1 MPACDNTHDQLTQ
14 IVSEWMLRV
23 AGLLSVV
30 LLSGCAGMQAK
41 TSPAM
46 PDGAAIDAEVSRMM
60 SATGAKGFALAV
72 VDGGVVKKV
81 SVYGARNA
89 AGDPLKADS
98 IMYAASLT
106 KMTFGYMVAQLADEG
121 VIDLDRSIAN
131 YLPQP
136 LPSYTDEKLADAYAA
151 WGGLAGDE
159 RWKKLTP
166 RILLNHGS
174 GFANFGFLEPDE
186 KLRFHFDPG
195 TQYGYSGDGIILLQF
210 VLEKGLGLDVGR
222 EMQKRVFDPLG
233 MPDTSV
239 MWRDDFRGREADGWM
254 IDGKPEP
261 HDERGRVRVAGSMD
275 STIADMAKLSAALVR
290 GDRLSKEAYADF
302 LRPQLHITT
311 KSQFPTP
318 QKPLPVSEQR
328 ADLYAALSPIV
339 FDGPQG
345 RGFVRGGHNDSTGN
359 MITCLES
366 GKRCV
371 VILGNDLRAE
381 ASIPYLTDF
390 ILGEARVPWDFLYS
404 DLAFWKP
411 G

>member
-1 MPACDNTHDQLTQ
+1 MPGNAP
-14 IVSEWMLRV
+14 
-23 AGLLSVV
+23 SVP
-30 LLSGCAGMQAK
+30 S
-41 TSPAM
+41 SS
-46 PDGAAIDAEVSRMM
+46 AIDVEVNRMM
-60 SATGAKGFALAV
+60 AVTGAKGFALAV
-72 VDGGVVKKV
+72 IDDGAVTKV
-81 SVYGARNA
+81 SVYGIRNV
-89 AGDPLKADS
+89 AGDPLKTDS

-106 KMTFGYMVAQLADEG
+106 KMAFGFMVAQLADEG
-121 VIDLDRSIAN
+121 LIDLDKSIAA

-136 LPSYTDEKLADAYAA
+136 LPSYSDEQTAEDYAA
-151 WGGLAGDE
+151 WGGLAGDD

-174 GFANFGFLEPDE
+174 GFSNFGFLEPDE

-222 EMQKRVFDPLG
+222 EMQKRIFDPLG
-233 MPDTSV
+233 MPDSSLI
-239 MWRDDFRGREADGWM
+239 WRDDYRGRTADGWM
-254 IDGKPEP
+254 IDGAPEP
-261 HDERGRVRVAGSMD
+261 HDERSRVRAAGSMD
-275 STIADMAKLSAALVR
+275 STIADMAKLTAGLVR

-302 LRPQLHITT
+302 LRPQLHVTT

-318 QKPLPVSEQR
+318 QKPLPASEQR

-359 MITCLES
+359 MITCLAAR
-366 GKRCV
+366 KRCV

-381 ASIPYLTDF
+381 AAIPYLTDF
-390 ILGEARVPWDFLYS
+390 ILGEARVPWNFLYG
-404 DLAFWKP
+404 DLDLWKP
-411 G
+411 T

>member
-1 MPACDNTHDQLTQ
+1 MPSARP
-14 IVSEWMLRV
+14 V
-23 AGLLSVV
+23 
-30 LLSGCAGMQAK
+30 
-41 TSPAM
+41 PAS
-46 PDGAAIDAEVSRMM
+46 AAIDAEVTRMM
-60 SATGAKGFALAV
+60 TATGAKGFALAV
-72 VDGGVVKKV
+72 IDNGAVTKV
-81 SVYGARNA
+81 NVYGARNA
-89 AGDPLKADS
+89 AGDPLKTDS

-106 KMTFGYMVAQLADEG
+106 KMTFGYMIAQLADEG
-121 VIDLDRSIAN
+121 IIDLDKSIAE

-136 LPSYTDEKLADAYAA
+136 LPSYTDEKIADDYAA
-151 WGGLAGDE
+151 WGGLAGDD

-233 MPDTSV
+233 MPDSSLI
-239 MWRDDFRGREADGWM
+239 WRDDYKTRTADGWM
-254 IDGKPEP
+254 IDGKTEP
-261 HDERGRVRVAGSMD
+261 HDERSRVRAAGSMD
-275 STIADMAKLSAALVR
+275 STIADMAKLAAGLVR

-318 QKPLPVSEQR
+318 QKPRPVSEQR

-381 ASIPYLTDF
+381 MSIPYLTDF
-390 ILGEARVPWDFLYS
+390 ILGEARVPWDFMFG
-404 DLAFWKP
+404 DQTFWKP
-411 G
+411 AG

>member
-1 MPACDNTHDQLTQ
+1 MQGKTPPAL
-14 IVSEWMLRV
+14 
-23 AGLLSVV
+23 
-30 LLSGCAGMQAK
+30 
-41 TSPAM
+41 
-46 PDGAAIDAEVSRMM
+46 PDAAAIDAEVSRMM

-72 VDGGVVKKV
+72 IDGGVVKKV

-89 AGDPLKADS
+89 AGDPLKTNS

-121 VIDLDRSIAN
+121 LIDLDRSIAD

-136 LPSYTDEKLADAYAA
+136 LPAYTDEKIADDYAA
-151 WGGLAGDE
+151 WGGLAGDD
-159 RWKKLTP
+159 RWKRLTP

-239 MWRDDFRGREADGWM
+239 IWREDYKGREADGWM
-254 IDGKPEP
+254 LDGKVEP
-261 HDERGRVRVAGSMD
+261 HDERSRVRVAGSID

-290 GDRLSKEAYADF
+290 GDRLSKKAYADF

-318 QKPLPVSEQR
+318 QKPLPPSEQR
-328 ADLYAALSPIV
+328 ADLYAALSPVV
-339 FDGPQG
+339 FEGPQG

-359 MITCLES
+359 MITCLEA

-381 ASIPYLTDF
+381 AAIPYLTDF
-390 ILGEARVPWDFLYS
+390 ILGEAHVPWDFLYG

-411 G
+411 A